1 MAQSVN
7 DFNESPSVH
16 VDPLPG
22 RQGGPVDM
30 AAEPTPPSGRHPA
43 ARFFARARSRGAASV
58 FTIRSFGRIGS
69 PNVPPGCM
77 TVPRLCSR
85 RLLVTAMAAWG
96 LFVVQV
102 APVPAAAES
111 STPLQWLAT
120 RFTQVAITVLQEEPV
135 LVEALD
141 GAVVLCRLAVEAD
154 PQSSDAWRTLLKVA
168 QLAERPQ
175 LQARALGMVAR
186 LDPHDEVVRL
196 AYVHNAID
204 RYQTV
209 EERVAM
215 YERLLSPELRQ
226 RLGAAVSS
234 RLAGDVALL
243 LYRQG
248 DVEAYGRW
256 LAEAVALDPANRAA
270 AASAAG
276 FFRMR
281 VEDPYAE
288 AQLLVAL
295 LLADPIS
302 VTTQTALAQLLLEQ
316 GAYVGAQRLY
326 RMTIRLDDKEGRAP
340 TSGLLADYAV
350 AQWGA
355 GDAAGAIQTIQERQG
370 KVDQAHRDQ
379 VSLQNPTLTLLEL
392 AELPPAPLSRTLATV
407 RAAILNRLGDDQAG
421 PALRGALAAHVA
433 NIEAMAAA
441 EDPVGDLIAQAN
453 LEAAW
458 VAMWLAGND
467 TDEAVGFLEAAAGL
481 GPQGRLP
488 ELQRVISEGWLAL
501 GQGDSLRA
509 VQLLAPIAEQDSSA
523 RLGLSLAQLQRGR
536 RGNAARGLLAV
547 VRDQPGSVMG
557 VWASDLLAQLVGQ
570 RPGPTPEAAR
580 MEELV
585 AAIPAVV
592 DRFIDEPT
600 LAVSLRLR
608 LAKTTFAPYEPIVL
622 NLEIT
627 NNAPFPLAMDGGG
640 PIRPSVAILTTASVS
655 NRPEVG
661 VISPLIVDIDRRLRL
676 EPFQQLVIPV
686 DLRRSD
692 LEAVLNAYP
701 LAGATVRVKVVLNYM
716 VSTAGVVQP
725 GHLGSEVQSPT
736 LRIDG
741 VRAVRSALYPPFSID
756 GVKEWVK
763 ESISAILDPDTVED
777 LKTMALLSHVVAK
790 VRLPGLGQELSDAEA
805 ALAEGFG
812 KLDGPSRAWLL
823 GVMPSAERLDPL
835 RAMASQQT
843 DKQVRISYLLYCLT
857 GPDDPVLKAAKNGDD
872 PDVRGVAELMEFG
885 TGRPA
890 NSGE

>member
-1 MAQSVN
+1 
-7 DFNESPSVH
+7 
-16 VDPLPG
+16 
-22 RQGGPVDM
+22 M
-30 AAEPTPPSGRHPA
+30 AADATPPAGRCPE
-43 ARFFARARSRGAASV
+43 ARSFARARSLGAASV

-69 PNVPPGCM
+69 PDVPPGCQ
-77 TVPRLCSR
+77 TLPRLCSR
-85 RLLVTAMAAWG
+85 RLVVAAMAAGG
-96 LFVVQV
+96 LFVVQA

-111 STPLQWLAT
+111 STPLQRLAT
-120 RFTQVAITVLQEEPV
+120 RFTLVAITLLQDEPV
-135 LVEALD
+135 LVEALNA
-141 GAVVLCRLAVEAD
+141 AVILCRLAVEVD
-154 PQSSDAWRTLLKVA
+154 PQSSEAWRTLLRVA

-175 LQARALGMVAR
+175 LQARAIGMVAR
-186 LDPHDEVVRL
+186 FDPHDEVVRL
-196 AYVHNAID
+196 AYVNHAID

-209 EERVAM
+209 EERLAM

-226 RLGAAVSS
+226 QLGAAVAS

-281 VEDPYAE
+281 VGDPYAE
-288 AQLLVAL
+288 AQLLTTL

-326 RMTIRLDDKEGRAP
+326 RMTMRLNDKEGQAP

-355 GDAAGAIQTIQERQG
+355 GDAAGAVQTIKDRQR

-379 VSLQNPTLTLLEL
+379 LSLQNPSLTLIEL
-392 AELPPAPLSRTLATV
+392 AELPPALLSSTMATV
-407 RAAILNRLGDDQAG
+407 RAAIHNRLGDDQAG
-421 PALRGALAAHVA
+421 PALRSALAAHVA

-441 EDPVGDLIAQAN
+441 EDPVGDLMAQGN

-458 VAMWLAGND
+458 VALWLGGD
-467 TDEAVGFLEAAAGL
+467 SDEAVGFLEAAAGL
-481 GPQGRLP
+481 GSQGRLP
-488 ELQRVISEGWLAL
+488 ELQRVISEGGLAL
-501 GQGDSLRA
+501 RQDDALRA
-509 VQLLAPIAEQDSSA
+509 VELMAPIAEKDSAA
-523 RLGLSLAQLQRGR
+523 RLGLSLAQLRRGR
-536 RGNAARGLLAV
+536 LGNAARGLLAV
-547 VRDQPGSVMG
+547 ARGQPGSVMG
-557 VWASDLLAQLVGQ
+557 VWASYLLADLVGQ
-570 RPGPTPEAAR
+570 RPGPTQEAAR

-585 AAIPAVV
+585 AAIPAVM
-592 DRFIDEPT
+592 DRFIDAPN
-600 LAVSLRLR
+600 LAVSLRLQ
-608 LAKTTFAPYEPIVL
+608 LAKTTFAPYEPIIL

-627 NNAPFPLAMDGGG
+627 NNAPFALAMDSGG
-640 PIRPSVAILTTASVS
+640 PIRPSVAILSTASVS
-655 NRPEVG
+655 SRPEVG
-661 VISPLIVDIDRRLRL
+661 MISPLIVDIDRRLRL
-676 EPFQQLVIPV
+676 EPFQRLVIPV

-701 LAGATVRVKVVLNYM
+701 LVGATLRVKAILNYV

-736 LRIDG
+736 FRIDG
-741 VRAVRSALYPPFSID
+741 VRVSKQWI
-756 GVKEWVK
+756 KEA
-763 ESISAILDPDTVED
+763 ISAILEPDSVGD
-777 LKTMALLSHVVAK
+777 LQTMALLSHVVAK
-790 VRLPGLGQELSDAEA
+790 VTQPGFGQELSDAEA
-805 ALAEGFG
+805 ALAEGFD

-823 GVMPSAERLDPL
+823 GVMPSAERLEPL
-835 RAMASQQT
+835 RAVASQQT

-857 GPDDPVLKAAKNGDD
+857 GPDDPVLKAAKNAND
-872 PDVRGVAELMEFG
+872 PDVRGIAELMEFG

-890 NSGE
+890 NSGQ